1 MDPSRRDRV
10 TDSLDPASMIAAAQ
24 TAAGAGDFP
33 AAERLLREAAEIQ
46 EATLGSLHPDLASTL
61 NNLAFVCEHTNNIA
75 DAERGYRRAHAIAVA
90 SLGPRDPLVATSVT
104 NLVGFCATHGIPIWR
119 PPAVEPESTTATTD
133 AETAA
138 TDTATAATAAET
150 AAPEVDREP
159 EGQHEP
165 VPVAVAWR
173 RPLAMG
179 VTVFAIVLVGAVLFT
194 NRHEPK
200 MPSPNS
206 ASAPPPATP
215 APAPARE
222 VQPAVA
228 AAPSPEPTP
237 SRVERP
243 RSRGTIATP
252 QPVTVLNAQLCNAL
266 ARRGSP
272 DWQCT
277 SADGV
282 LQPGTFFFYTRLLT
296 GANTTVEHRWYRGE
310 RVHEVMRLRVA
321 ATPGTGYRTF
331 SRKTISA
338 ERAGDWRVELRAED
352 GTVLQEQRFAI
363 HVP

>member
-1 MDPSRRDRV
+1 MDPSRRDTV

-61 NNLAFVCEHTNNIA
+61 NNLAFVCERTNNIA

-119 PPAVEPESTTATTD
+119 PPAVEPESTTATND
-133 AETAA
+133 AETAT
-138 TDTATAATAAET
+138 TDTATAATDAET

-159 EGQHEP
+159 EDQHEP

-173 RPLAMG
+173 KPLAMG
-179 VTVFAIVLVGAVLFT
+179 VAVFAIALVGVVLFT
-194 NRHEPK
+194 NRREPQ

-206 ASAPPPATP
+206 ASVHPSATA
-215 APAPARE
+215 APAPE
-222 VQPAVA
+222 VQTAVA
-228 AAPSPEPTP
+228 AAPRPEPAP
-237 SRVERP
+237 SPVERP
-243 RSRGTIATP
+243 RSRGTLATP
-252 QPVTVLNAQLCNAL
+252 QPVTVLNAQLCTAL

-310 RVHEVMRLRVA
+310 RVHQVMRLRVA

-331 SRKTISA
+331 SRSTISA

-352 GTVLQEQRFAI
+352 GTVLQEHRFAI
-363 HVP
+363 NIP